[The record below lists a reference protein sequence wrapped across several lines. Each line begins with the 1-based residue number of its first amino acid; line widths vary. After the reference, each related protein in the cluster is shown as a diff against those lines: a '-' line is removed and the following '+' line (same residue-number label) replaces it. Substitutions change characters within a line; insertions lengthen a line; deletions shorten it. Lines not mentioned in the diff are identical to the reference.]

1 MVLLSLSLSCLSV
14 LVRYVKA
21 DGKLHTVNLQA
32 AALADGRRHALLLRL
47 GGLRRG
53 ALLLELYADCRLAD
67 ASQGLP
73 PLVALPRDPDLHT
86 KALIGQLI
94 IFNQILGELR
104 QDIREQVKEMAL
116 IRNTI
121 LECQVC
127 GFHEPRSRC
136 SPNPCHQG
144 VACSESPQFPGFTC
158 GSCPPGTS
166 GNGSHCSDINECE
179 LQPCYTP
186 EACVNT
192 PGGFSCQ
199 PCPPGL
205 WGAPLA
211 GAGLDY
217 AKAYKQGSYKC
228 GGCKPGFLGNQ
239 TAGCLP
245 RKSCAALNFDP
256 CDSNAHCFM
265 ERNGEVSCR
274 CNVGWAG
281 NGNTCGPDT
290 DMDGYPDRPLP
301 CMDNHKHC
309 KQGSYK
315 CGGCRPGFLGNQTA
329 GCLPRKSCA
338 ALTFDPC
345 DSNAHCFME
354 RNGEVSCRVG
364 VLERLTGRTRSEGST
379 GPVLRVLLCSDW
391 PSCNVGWAGNGNT
404 CGPDTDMDG
413 YPDRPLPCMDNHK
426 HCKQCDED
434 ADGDGIKN
442 VEDNCRLVPN
452 RDQQNS
458 DSDSFGDACDNCP
471 TVPNSGQKDTDSNG
485 QGDACDQDID
495 GDGIPNVL
503 DNCPQVPNPMQTDRD
518 RDGVGDA
525 CDSCPELSNP
535 MQISIRTPYRDGDGL
550 QDSRDNCPA
559 LPNSSQLDSDNDG
572 RGDAC
577 DPDDDND
584 GLPDNQD
591 NCRLIPNPNQRDSN
605 EGAVWTPFWR
615 RLHTILVPSG
625 RRLDTILAPFGHHF
639 GAFWAP
645 FGHHF
650 GAVCLRFVILPQDNC
665 RLVPNK
671 DQQNSDSDS
680 FGDACDNCPTVPNS
694 GQKDTDSNGQGDACD
709 QDIDGDGIPNVLD
722 NCPQV
727 PNPMQTDRDRDGVGD
742 ACDSCPELSNPM
754 QITITTPCR

>member
-1 MVLLSLSLSCLSV
+1 MRWTVPVLLALCLLRSAAGVPDGTDAQVIDVLSLQDSKQSVAAVERLAAALSALSDVYVAASVRLPAKMGGVLLGLYSKLDNRKFLEVAVMGKINKV

-53 ALLLELYADCRLAD
+53 ALQLELYADCRLAD

-73 PLVALPRDPDLHT
+73 PLVALPRDPDLVEIRHGQKTYARFQGSVDSLRLALGGTVAKAGALTDCPFQGDASAYNSVSGEVNSILGEHT

-217 AKAYKQGSYKC
+217 AKAYKQECVDIDECVDLPDACVPNSVCINTVGSYKC

-245 RKSCAALNFDP
+245 RKSCAALTFDP

-309 KQGSYK
+309 KQDNCVYTPNSGQEDAD
-315 CGGCRPGFLGNQTA
+315 GDG
-329 GCLPRKSCA
+329 
-338 ALTFDPC
+338 
-345 DSNAHCFME
+345 
-354 RNGEVSCRVG
+354 VG
-364 VLERLTGRTRSEGST
+364 
-379 GPVLRVLLCSDW
+379 D
-391 PSCNVGWAGNGNT
+391 
-404 CGPDTDMDG
+404 
-413 YPDRPLPCMDNHK
+413 
-426 HCKQCDED
+426 QCDED

-535 MQISIRTPYRDGDGL
+535 MQTDVDNDLVGDVCDTNQDTDGDGL

-584 GLPDNQD
+584 GLPDARD

-605 EGAVWTPFWR
+605 
-615 RLHTILVPSG
+615 
-625 RRLDTILAPFGHHF
+625 
-639 GAFWAP
+639 
-645 FGHHF
+645 
-650 GAVCLRFVILPQDNC
+650 
-665 RLVPNK
+665 
-671 DQQNSDSDS
+671 
-680 FGDACDNCPTVPNS
+680 
-694 GQKDTDSNGQGDACD
+694 
-709 QDIDGDGIPNVLD
+709 
-722 NCPQV
+722 
-727 PNPMQTDRDRDGVGD
+727 
-742 ACDSCPELSNPM
+742 
-754 QITITTPCR
+754 